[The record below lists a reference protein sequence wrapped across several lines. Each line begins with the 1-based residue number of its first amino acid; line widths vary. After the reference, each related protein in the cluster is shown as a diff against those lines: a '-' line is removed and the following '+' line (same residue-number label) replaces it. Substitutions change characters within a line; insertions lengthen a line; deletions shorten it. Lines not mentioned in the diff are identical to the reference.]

1 MVADLLIHQ
10 GLIECTFKSKSES
23 INCFLSKLVRYDSC
37 TFRHCCKVEKIAVKL
52 AIRLKLSPII
62 IQKLSTAAL
71 LHDIGKIA
79 IPKNILQKPGKLTAA
94 EFDIIKQ
101 HSEAGF
107 ALLNA
112 TDQLKDIAEAV
123 LYHHEKFNGEGYPT
137 KIAGNH
143 IPLISRI
150 LCIADV
156 YEAITSDRV
165 YRSAMTEVEA
175 LQVIC
180 QGAEIHFDPSL
191 VKAFLI
197 FKAEALNNKFFS
209 AYCNE

>member
-1 MVADLLIHQ
+1 MVSALFTNQ
-10 GLIECTFKSKSES
+10 GLIECAFKSKSES
-23 INCFLSKLVRYDSC
+23 INYFLSQLARYDSC
-37 TFRHCCKVEKIAVKL
+37 TFRHSCKVEKIAVKL
-52 AIRLKLSPII
+52 AIRLRLPPIM

-71 LHDIGKIA
+71 LHDIGKISV
-79 IPKNILQKPGKLTAA
+79 PKSILQKPGKITAA
-94 EFDIIKQ
+94 EFDVIKQ
-101 HSEAGF
+101 HPEVGF

-123 LYHHEKFNGEGYPT
+123 LYHHEKFNGEGYPR

-180 QGAEIHFDPSL
+180 QGAETHFDPSL
-191 VKAFLI
+191 VKDFLI
-197 FKAEALNNKFFS
+197 FKAE
-209 AYCNE
+209 C